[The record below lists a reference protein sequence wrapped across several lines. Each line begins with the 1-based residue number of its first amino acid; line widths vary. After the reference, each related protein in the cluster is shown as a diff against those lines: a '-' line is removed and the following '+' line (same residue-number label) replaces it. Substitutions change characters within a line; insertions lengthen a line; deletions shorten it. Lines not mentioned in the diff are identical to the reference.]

1 MDAEG
6 DQDPQGFQIMSEGEF
21 SVCQFFQ
28 DGTYEY
34 VCRFVSAEEAVKTAR
49 RSAQTGLA
57 ARVIIIDGG
66 DCINLEWQ
74 HGKGIVFP
82 PKEELYE

>member
-1 MDAEG
+1 MRD
-6 DQDPQGFQIMSEGEF
+6 EF

-34 VCRFVSAEEAVKTAR
+34 VCRFVSAEEAVRKAKQYTHNV
-49 RSAQTGLA
+49 SAQTGLTT
-57 ARVIIIDGG
+57 RVIITDGG

-74 HGKGIVFP
+74 YGRGITFP
-82 PKEELYE
+82 EVLTK